1 MAVIRLLDKVSTD
14 TVGGI
19 FPGDG
24 KDKVLNITATSLGGG
39 TISVELSDTTGTLWA
54 PAMYKDD
61 VPFEVTTIG
70 AYKLEKMPAGIYI
83 RASLSG
89 STGANNVSVELS

>member
-14 TVGGI
+14 TVGDA
-19 FPGDG
+19 FSGDG
-24 KDKVLNITATSLGGG
+24 DWKSLVITADDLGGG
-39 TISVELSDTTGTLWA
+39 TISVELSDTSKTYWA

-61 VPFEVTTIG
+61 IPFEVTDIG
-70 AYKLEKMPAGIYI
+70 AFKLEKMPSGIYI

-89 STGANNVSVELS
+89 STGANDVSVELA